1 MNQPTRVPY
10 MSDTETLRLA
20 TRGSDLA
27 LRQAAMVRDR
37 LRTRRLEVELVQVE
51 TTGDQLQ
58 EELIHQLGM
67 TGAFVRA
74 VDQQVIE
81 GDCDLAV
88 HSLKDVPTEFPPD
101 LVVAAVPERG
111 AASDLLV
118 SPGGETLESL
128 PQKAVIGT
136 ASLRRRAEL
145 LAARPDLDVE
155 PLRGNVDSRVETL
168 LAPGLQAEHERRMA
182 AEETDEAG
190 EDDED
195 GEETDQYDLTVEEW
209 FDSLA
214 EIERRALGRE
224 TDVEYDAI
232 VLAEAGLERAGLLP
246 HIQYERFSRSEFVPA
261 PGQGALA
268 ITAREQS
275 LVETLRDRI
284 DHPPSRVE
292 ATVERTVLE
301 TLGGGCVAPLGIHAR
316 LRGEYV
322 NVIARAHSRDGQR
335 RVEDSTDVPVDSH
348 PEAARRFG
356 ERMAEAG
363 AAELVADARR
373 TDEERRE
380 ATR

>member
-1 MNQPTRVPY
+1 M
-10 MSDTETLRLA
+10 
-20 TRGSDLA
+20 
-27 LRQAAMVRDR
+27 RQAAMVRDR

-58 EELIHQLGM
+58 EELIHELGM

-74 VDQQVIE
+74 VDQKVIE

-118 SPGGETLESL
+118 SPGGGTLESL

-182 AEETDEAG
+182 AEETDEAA
-190 EDDED
+190 EDVED
-195 GEETDQYDLTVEEW
+195 GGEPDQYELTVEEW

-246 HIQYERFSRSEFVPA
+246 HIEYERFSRSEFVPA

-268 ITAREQS
+268 VTAREQS
-275 LVETLRDRI
+275 LVETLRDRL

-322 NVIARAHSRDGQR
+322 NVIARAYSRDGQR

-348 PEAARRFG
+348 PQAARRFG

-363 AAELVADARR
+363 AAELVANARR

>member
-1 MNQPTRVPY
+1 

-37 LRTRRLEVELVQVE
+37 LRTRRLEVELVEVE

-58 EELIHQLGM
+58 EELIHELGM

-74 VDQQVIE
+74 VDQKVIE
-81 GDCDLAV
+81 EDCDLAV

-128 PQKAVIGT
+128 PQEAVIGT

-182 AEETDEAG
+182 AEETDEAE

-195 GEETDQYDLTVEEW
+195 GEETEQYDLTVEEW

-246 HIQYERFSRSEFVPA
+246 HIEYERFSRSEFVPA

-268 ITAREQS
+268 ITARDES
-275 LVETLRDRI
+275 LVETLRDRL

-322 NVIARAHSRDGQR
+322 SVIARAYSRDGQQ

-356 ERMAEAG
+356 ERMAESG
-363 AAELVADARR
+363 AAELVAEARR
-373 TDEERRE
+373 TDEESRE

>member
-322 NVIARAHSRDGQR
+322 NVIARAYSRDGQR

>member
-58 EELIHQLGM
+58 EELIHELGM

-74 VDQQVIE
+74 VDQKVIE

-275 LVETLRDRI
+275 LVETLRDRL

-322 NVIARAHSRDGQR
+322 NVIARAYSRDGQR